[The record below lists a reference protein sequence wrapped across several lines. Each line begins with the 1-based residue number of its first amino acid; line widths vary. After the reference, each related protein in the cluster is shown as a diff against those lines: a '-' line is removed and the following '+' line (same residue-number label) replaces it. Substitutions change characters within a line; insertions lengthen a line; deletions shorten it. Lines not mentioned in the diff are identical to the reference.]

1 MQTLLQTSDISGED
15 AQNAEGTG
23 STGIIHCS
31 NRQGK
36 TPEDIIWTCGST
48 F

>member
-1 MQTLLQTSDISGED
+1 MQTLLQTSDIFEEET
-15 AQNAEGTG
+15 QNAEETG

-36 TPEDIIWTCGST
+36 TPEDSIWTCGST